1 MFWNYKIEFD
11 FSELSSSSSHNK
23 ACDAWGPPCHATM
36 YSSSLLLN
44 IPTLIIIHL
53 FLQSRRWIAFT
64 RQTILNDFRK
74 WNFRWHFVYNIFALY
89 TYSSIYDDGSIASIC
104 IAYILHRQLILSKG
118 QLISKGN
125 FKVFIWTKNPTKIEA
140 EIEKYFR
147 WFLGSNEKFRICF
160 RDKLTF
166 SWYSWSF
173 SRRLHNLAPK

>member
-1 MFWNYKIEFD
+1 MSSQNQKHSWVQNWIHFKDRRMFGNYKTEFD

-74 WNFRWHFVYNIFALY
+74 WNFRWHFVCNIHTSYIAVY
-89 TYSSIYDDGSIASIC
+89 TYSFHYDDGPIASIC
-104 IAYILHRQLILSKG
+104 IAYIPHGQLILS
-118 QLISKGN
+118 
-125 FKVFIWTKNPTKIEA
+125 
-140 EIEKYFR
+140 
-147 WFLGSNEKFRICF
+147 
-160 RDKLTF
+160 
-166 SWYSWSF
+166 SWYSQSF

>member
-1 MFWNYKIEFD
+1 MIRNCKTEFD

-74 WNFRWHFVYNIFALY
+74 WDFRWHFVYNIGMY
-89 TYSSIYDDGSIASIC
+89 IYIGTLHC
-104 IAYILHRQLILSKG
+104 THILHIITILRYLDHHNLILKV
-118 QLISKGN
+118 LI
-125 FKVFIWTKNPTKIEA
+125 
-140 EIEKYFR
+140 R
-147 WFLGSNEKFRICF
+147 Q
-160 RDKLTF
+160 
-166 SWYSWSF
+166 WSF
-173 SRRLHNLAPK
+173 WKWWILDTYCPNNLKHIK

>member
-1 MFWNYKIEFD
+1 MYKVSPKVPFPKIIWNSLVLKRNSSTTLKKQLIMSGGMFWNYKTEFD

-74 WNFRWHFVYNIFALY
+74 WHFVYDTHVHCIALY
-89 TYSSIYDDGSIASIC
+89 TYSSHYNNFEVFGSS
-104 IAYILHRQLILSKG
+104 
-118 QLISKGN
+118 
-125 FKVFIWTKNPTKIEA
+125 
-140 EIEKYFR
+140 
-147 WFLGSNEKFRICF
+147 
-160 RDKLTF
+160 
-166 SWYSWSF
+166 
-173 SRRLHNLAPK
+173 